1 MKVRSLVVSSLSAA
15 VLSACADSSA
25 PPPPVLDSKAPYID
39 DLPEHRIPVSGVV
52 FDPEAMFYSF
62 VTWPADPE
70 DPEGAPPPALLYGM
84 PTVMRSSVWGA
95 QVHMVSPTGEVVDSS
110 GPALPPWGN
119 FQTRGLPADPTVPYL
134 IRAEPAEG
142 LMVGASDF
150 FPPEAGFAPIPAVP
164 YYPTTSM
171 RPIAATGTQCL
182 IQSPAIV
189 GEAGALGALAQVISE
204 ETGTSMSV
212 ASLADAASGRS
223 VALLWVYSPSP
234 VLDAFLFPSGDIA
247 AETTAGTLYA
257 IDWAPP
263 GSFLGQT
270 EMGYFATRD
279 GVSTLGYYALVVQP
293 GTAGALTVSFVDTLE
308 DPEMGRPWEVPPF
321 FVQGLPPGVSFT
333 RLFAMAPMPPVEE
346 NPYEEPAPPPDFGF
360 LCYPME

>member
-1 MKVRSLVVSSLSAA
+1 MQVRSLLASTLSAA
-15 VLSACADSSA
+15 VLSACGGSSA
-25 PPPPVLDSKAPYID
+25 PPPPVLDADAPFT
-39 DLPEHRIPVSGVV
+39 DLPARRVPVSGVI

-62 VTWPADPE
+62 VMWPPDPNDPE
-70 DPEGAPPPALLYGM
+70 AGPPLPALLYGM
-84 PTVMRSSVWGA
+84 PTVMRASAWGA
-95 QVHMVSPTGEVVDSS
+95 QVSMVGPTGEVVDTS
-110 GPALPPWGN
+110 GPAMPPWGN
-119 FQTRGLPADPTVPYL
+119 FQTEGIPADPTVPYL
-134 IRAEPAEG
+134 MRAEPAPGMSVGGNDMFPVEEG
-142 LMVGASDF
+142 Y
-150 FPPEAGFAPIPAVP
+150 APIPEVP
-164 YYPTTSM
+164 YHATTTL

-204 ETGTSMSV
+204 ETGTSVSP

-247 AETTAGTLYA
+247 AETTAGALYA

-263 GSFLGQT
+263 GSFPGQT
-270 EMGYFATRD
+270 EMGYFAIPN
-279 GVSTLGYYALVVQP
+279 GMSSLGYYAVVVPP
-293 GTAGALTVSFVDTLE
+293 GAASALTVSFVDTLE
-308 DPEMGRPWEVPPF
+308 DAEQGRPWEVPPF

-333 RLFAMAPMPPVEE
+333 RLFAMAPMPPMEE

-360 LCYPME
+360 LCYPEG